1 MEDGKQKSKYLGR
14 EDDMPEISG
23 TGETSERQT

>member
-14 EDDMPEISG
+14 EGDMPEADDSG
-23 TGETSERQT
+23 EDGA